1 MYKHLYNTK
10 SQMFHLNIIFKNHVH
25 VHVYE
30 NTLLVSARFGLAMI
44 CGRFQYHSSQI
55 FCENVFGALPG
66 FNNHIITIKMY
77 TPGKPKNSN

>member
-1 MYKHLYNTK
+1 
-10 SQMFHLNIIFKNHVH
+10 MFHLNIIFKNHVH
-25 VHVYE
+25 VEVYK
-30 NTLLVSARFGLAMI
+30 NTLSVSARFGFGYDMWKVKALVPI
-44 CGRFQYHSSQI
+44 SFLTSQI